1 MRLLLRSIRHRVE
14 DLAKDPVQIERVVR
28 SRWLLWRRLQFRRRS
43 DLDAPVFVTLT
54 SYPPR
59 FPALALTLKCLLM
72 QSCAPDGVLLW
83 LAEDDVAK
91 LPRSVVALQQF
102 GLTIRTCPDLG
113 SYKKIIPALR
123 ERTDVYWVTADDDCY
138 YPPSGLA
145 RLVRGRNPRSREVI
159 CHRAHRVTL
168 DSHGL
173 PLPYALWEQELKTE
187 SVHPLNFFT
196 GVGGVLYP
204 PQCFCPEVVNQDLF
218 QRLCAKG
225 DDIWL
230 WWMLRRNGYLVRKI
244 GGPWPII
251 HWAGTQTTSLY
262 QENVVG
268 RGNDLAI
275 GNLIENF
282 GFPSVIPTEIRAA

>member
-1 MRLLLRSIRHRVE
+1 LRSLENLPGNLPPQLTSFVGRDR
-14 DLAKDPVQIERVVR
+14 
-28 SRWLLWRRLQFRRRS
+28 
-43 DLDAPVFVTLT
+43 DLDAVTQALRGSRLVTL
-54 SYPPR
+54 
-59 FPALALTLKCLLM
+59 
-72 QSCAPDGVLLW
+72 
-83 LAEDDVAK
+83 
-91 LPRSVVALQQF
+91 
-102 GLTIRTCPDLG
+102 
-113 SYKKIIPALR
+113 
-123 ERTDVYWVTADDDCY
+123 
-138 YPPSGLA
+138 
-145 RLVRGRNPRSREVI
+145 
-159 CHRAHRVTL
+159 
-168 DSHGL
+168 
-173 PLPYALWEQELKTE
+173 
-187 SVHPLNFFT
+187 T

-275 GNLIENF
+275 VNLIENF